1 MYTLGCQDTAT
12 VVMNYLSLKQ
22 VRMLLC
28 VNTHLYTIRNIRYYS
43 IRVIQEFFKKYKKIK
58 CHENKYSCTK
68 ITLTHLIDNSLKY
81 MGKTIQ
87 FILRKTGSS
96 NKVLWHCKFG
106 GSHLPQHNIEP
117 TTVFRMFFSSP
128 LEQGIIAVHVGH
140 VNANIYSKSSCN
152 RNGRKLDDPEVF
164 IFFERD
170 KIYEYSIRIID

>member
-1 MYTLGCQDTAT
+1 MYTLGCQDTTT

-22 VRMLLC
+22 IRILLC
-28 VNTHLYTIRNIRYYS
+28 VNKYLYTIRNNPYYS

-68 ITLTHLIDNSLKY
+68 ITLSHLIDNSLKY
-81 MGKTIQ
+81 IGKTIQ

-106 GSHLPQHNIEP
+106 GSHLRQNNTEDLEH
-117 TTVFRMFFSSP
+117 VFFSSP

-140 VNANIYSKSSCN
+140 VNPNIYSKSSYN

>member
-1 MYTLGCQDTAT
+1 
-12 VVMNYLSLKQ
+12 
-22 VRMLLC
+22 
-28 VNTHLYTIRNIRYYS
+28 
-43 IRVIQEFFKKYKKIK
+43 
-58 CHENKYSCTK
+58 
-68 ITLTHLIDNSLKY
+68 

-106 GSHLPQHNIEP
+106 GSHLPQNNTEDLEH
-117 TTVFRMFFSSP
+117 VFFSSP
-128 LEQGIIAVHVGH
+128 LEQGISAVHVGH
-140 VNANIYSKSSCN
+140 VNPNIYSKSSCN

>member
-106 GSHLPQHNIEP
+106 GSYLPQYN
-117 TTVFRMFFSSP
+117 TQD
-128 LEQGIIAVHVGH
+128 LEQGIVAIHVGH
-140 VNANIYSKSSCN
+140 VNPNIYSKLSCN
-152 RNGRKLDDPEVF
+152 SNGRKLDDPEVF

>member
-28 VNTHLYTIRNIRYYS
+28 VNKNLYTMRNNPYYS

-106 GSHLPQHNIEP
+106 GSHLRQNNTEDLES
-117 TTVFRMFFSSP
+117 VFFSSP

-140 VNANIYSKSSCN
+140 WNGNIYSKLSCN
-152 RNGRKLDDPEVF
+152 RNGRNLDDPEVF
-164 IFFERD
+164 TFFEREN
-170 KIYEYSIRIID
+170 IYEYSVRIID